1 MNKSWQIS
9 KRSRRSFI
17 CGIFLILFLTTATGV
32 GLSFDIAESGRI
44 EFIDGER
51 HMLEHFAGIVG
62 GGRNTF
68 LFGDGIFRSVN
79 EILRGT
85 LDTYDGKEAERD
97 GKHLAVVLV
106 RDPSVQTV
114 ADDLGE
120 VLCVEMAVMVELA
133 HVENTGVEDERVN
146 DLKNGGWK
154 IVSGTFRMAAATE
167 IRMGGVALKDVD
179 VAFAT
184 VENDLFLHY
193 GNAVGL
199 LCSAQTSADLHG
211 DLDIHGN
218 ADLIKASVERHV
230 VDVDVCAEDL
240 CAFGADRGSAFQ

>member
-1 MNKSWQIS
+1 M
-9 KRSRRSFI
+9 
-17 CGIFLILFLTTATGV
+17 LLLLFAATAAI
-32 GLSFDIAESGRI
+32 GLSLDIAESGRI

-68 LFGDGIFRSVN
+68 LFGNGVFRAVY
-79 EILRGT
+79 EILRGA
-85 LDTYDGKEAERD
+85 LNAHDGEEAEGD
-97 GKHLAVVLV
+97 GKHLAVVFV
-106 RDPSVQTV
+106 RNSAVQTV

-120 VLCVEMAVMVELA
+120 ILRAEVAMMMNLA
-133 HVENTGVEDERVN
+133 YVQNAGIENEGIH
-146 DLKNGGWK
+146 DLENGGWE
-154 IVSGTFRMAAATE
+154 IVSGAFRMGTAAE
-167 IRMGGVALKDVD
+167 IRMGGIALEDID
-179 VAFAT
+179 VAFSA

-199 LCSAQTSADLHG
+199 LRSAETSADLHG
-211 DLDIHGN
+211 DLDIQRN

-230 VDVDVCAEDL
+230 IDVDVGAEDL

>member
-1 MNKSWQIS
+1 
-9 KRSRRSFI
+9 
-17 CGIFLILFLTTATGV
+17 
-32 GLSFDIAESGRI
+32 
-44 EFIDGER
+44 
-51 HMLEHFAGIVG
+51 MLEHFAGIVG

-79 EILRGT
+79 EVLRGT
-85 LDTYDGKEAERD
+85 FDTYDGKEAERD

-184 VENDLFLHY
+184 VEDHLFLND
-193 GNAVGL
+193 GDTVGL
-199 LCSAQTSADLHG
+199 LCSAETSADFNG
-211 DLDIHGN
+211 DLDIHGD
-218 ADLIKASVERHV
+218 ADLIKAPIEGHV
-230 VDVDVCAEDL
+230 VDMNVCAEDL
-240 CAFGADRGSAFQ
+240 RTFGADRGSAFQ